1 MKVLYVVHANI
12 WDEFSGTPLIAEQY
26 AKEVFKRGWE
36 ACILTPSFEDLN
48 FKKQKIKRINNI
60 SYLSWPRLNNWNLD
74 AFKNIS
80 QNKLRDFDI
89 PFKPDI
95 IHILDWVNINPSIL
109 EELKFFKVPILKH
122 VFNFEDF
129 CYFISP
135 IYKKKDNNICEA
147 PLSVNDCSNCIER
160 ENFKNLKFLKK
171 IKYFLLNKKKKK
183 IKNLQNKL
191 SDRFKVVQYQTQNYY
206 DHLIFPSKSFAKYY
220 FSHLKIKNEYSIISH
235 GININS
241 NNKKKEFNKP
251 IKCIYTGGVSTRKG
265 WKIVENV
272 ICNICLDNSSS
283 IKFRIYGDKNKTQ
296 KSKLKKFSNV
306 EFFDSFDPKDISNIM
321 QWADIG
327 IAPSSFETYSRI
339 VREYINFNVI
349 PIATNVFG
357 VSDIIKDNINGI
369 LISRPYSENLFLA
382 LKRIINNPY
391 ILTKLRQGTEE
402 TSIVSKEDEF
412 KEIFDL
418 YKKLIK

>member
-1 MKVLYVVHANI
+1 M
-12 WDEFSGTPLIAEQY
+12 
-26 AKEVFKRGWE
+26 
-36 ACILTPSFEDLN
+36 
-48 FKKQKIKRINNI
+48 
-60 SYLSWPRLNNWNLD
+60 
-74 AFKNIS
+74 
-80 QNKLRDFDI
+80 
-89 PFKPDI
+89 
-95 IHILDWVNINPSIL
+95 
-109 EELKFFKVPILKH
+109 
-122 VFNFEDF
+122 
-129 CYFISP
+129 
-135 IYKKKDNNICEA
+135 
-147 PLSVNDCSNCIER
+147 
-160 ENFKNLKFLKK
+160 
-171 IKYFLLNKKKKK
+171 
-183 IKNLQNKL
+183 
-191 SDRFKVVQYQTQNYY
+191 
-206 DHLIFPSKSFAKYY
+206 
-220 FSHLKIKNEYSIISH
+220 
-235 GININS
+235 
-241 NNKKKEFNKP
+241 
-251 IKCIYTGGVSTRKG
+251 
-265 WKIVENV
+265 ENV

-349 PIATNVFG
+349 PIASNVFG

-382 LKRIINNPY
+382 LKRIINNPH
-391 ILTKLRQGTEE
+391 ILTKLRKGTEK